1 MNNTNNTNSMNYKKQ
16 MSSLAAERFSLS
28 NAPAFREVYYNAI
41 KENRERRNNR
51 VKYSNRLKDK
61 NINLTINNSVNECA
75 PLFQ

>member
-41 KENRERRNNR
+41 KENRERRINR

>member
-28 NAPAFREVYYNAI
+28 NAPSFREVYYDAVN
-41 KENRERRNNR
+41 EQRQRRNNR

>member
-28 NAPAFREVYYNAI
+28 NAPSFREVYYDSIN
-41 KENRERRNNR
+41 EQRQRRNNR